1 MKGDAC
7 GKDSWVIR
15 EANLADAPAIAK
27 VHVDTWRTTYSNLMP
42 AKFLADLSYEERE
55 TKWVKIFSNIAQ
67 DNFTYIAEDGIGQVI
82 GFANGGKERTGDR
95 IYQGEMYAIYI
106 LEKYQRQGLGYRL
119 VSTIATRLMQSD
131 ISSMLVWVLA
141 DNPAA
146 HFYQSLGGQQVYQKQ
161 IEIATVQLVEVAYG
175 WMDTRR
181 GII

>member
-1 MKGDAC
+1 M
-7 GKDSWVIR
+7 VIP

-27 VHVDTWRTTYSNLMP
+27 VHVNAWRTTYSNLMP

-55 TKWVKIFSNIAQ
+55 TKWVKILSNIAQ
-67 DNFTYIAEDGIGQVI
+67 DNFTYIAEDEIGQVV

-95 IYQGEMYAIYI
+95 IYQGELYAIYI

-119 VSTIATRLMQSD
+119 VSSVATRLLQSD

-141 DNPAA
+141 DNPAVD
-146 HFYQSLGGQQVYQKQ
+146 FYQSLGGRQVNQKQ

-175 WMDTRR
+175 WTDTRR

>member
-1 MKGDAC
+1 MA
-7 GKDSWVIR
+7 IR

-27 VHVDTWRTTYSNLMP
+27 VHVDSWRTTYSNLIP

-55 TKWVKIFSNIAQ
+55 TKWVKILSNITQ
-67 DNFTYIAEDGIGQVI
+67 DNFTYIAEDEIGQIV

-95 IYQGEMYAIYI
+95 IYQGELYAIYI

-119 VSTIATRLMQSD
+119 ISTIATRLIESG

-141 DNPAA
+141 DNPASG
-146 HFYQSLGGQQVYQKQ
+146 FYQSLGGQKVNQKQ
-161 IEIATVQLVEVAYG
+161 IEIARVQLLEVAYG
-175 WMDTRR
+175 WTDTRK

>member
-1 MKGDAC
+1 MA
-7 GKDSWVIR
+7 IR
-15 EANLADAPAIAK
+15 EANLADAPGIAK
-27 VHVDTWRTTYSNLMP
+27 VHIDTWRTTYSKLMP

-55 TKWVKIFSNIAQ
+55 TKWVKILSNITQ
-67 DNFTYIAEDGIGQVI
+67 DDFTYITEDETGQIV
-82 GFANGGKERTGDR
+82 GFASGGKERTGDCL
-95 IYQGEMYAIYI
+95 YQGELYAIYI

-119 VSTIATRLMQSD
+119 VSTIATRLMQSG

-146 HFYQSLGGQQVYQKQ
+146 HFYQSLGGQQVNQKQ

-175 WMDTRR
+175 WIDTRK